1 MTLLGNQ
8 AIEELSHA
16 KLKAY
21 AKKLLKE
28 IETLEF
34 ANKKTDELFIQ
45 IENRVRCS
53 EILLQDQLR
62 AVKKLRRLG

>member
-1 MTLLGNQ
+1 MTFLDNQ

-28 IETLEF
+28 IETLE
-34 ANKKTDELFIQ
+34 ATNRSVDQIFIQ

-62 AVKKLRRLG
+62 AVRKLRRLG